1 MWFRSVFSRKTD
13 RYSLGLYQDGLIRL
27 VNQIGRIIIRGTL
40 VYIHMYR
47 VYGDMLL
54 E

>member
-1 MWFRSVFSRKTD
+1 MKVLL
-13 RYSLGLYQDGLIRL
+13 SLGLYQFGKYVKVSL
-27 VNQIGRIIIRGTL
+27 IGRIIIRGTL
-40 VYIHMYR
+40 VYIRMYR